1 MKSTF
6 LKIGLGL
13 CTVAAIVAVTVLP
26 HNSFADPV
34 TYDVTGQ
41 AFSDMPDSADQ
52 GKTPDN
58 HYGGRGLGYINMKGS
73 NYAVT
78 LNPTTG
84 AFGGYGWSE
93 FGGYVEFAPV
103 GLAGASIVPSC
114 LNIKTNECPVS
125 GYIRYVS
132 HTDPQSGGWDGQV
145 KMSDPSWTNG
155 VKLGKE
161 IAGVRAMSGYAWGGD
176 VVGWVD
182 FSNVKILIK
191 DLCTNMPGVQN
202 PIPAGYH
209 KIPATPVDQPGECY
223 PDEDAYS
230 WQNDWKGCRYLSGS
244 NYLEDPINITCKR
257 DRDELIVD
265 DSFCTDPRPI
275 PRSASNLLPLCEIN
289 DICEN
294 ITGIQLTP
302 ADIPP
307 GYAQATDGTKIC
319 PETTCVPGKPCDK
332 CWNVGGVQLSVPSP
346 YNTVYPTNQC
356 VIAGCTDS
364 RDTTHYNPAATV
376 DNGTCSIC
384 DANSPA
390 WNPVSNKCERCNPST
405 PGYVD
410 GKCPK
415 GPIKPIYIES

>member
-13 CTVAAIVAVTVLP
+13 CAVAAIVAVTVLP

-132 HTDPQSGGWDGQV
+132 YTDPQSGGWDGQV

-182 FSNVKILIK
+182 FSGVKVLIK

-202 PIPAGYH
+202 PVPEGYTKDPVNPA
-209 KIPATPVDQPGECY
+209 DEPGICS
-223 PDEDAYS
+223 P
-230 WQNDWKGCRYLSGS
+230 NGLLG
-244 NYLEDPINITCKR
+244 
-257 DRDELIVD
+257 
-265 DSFCTDPRPI
+265 CTDPTALNQDPLATTDDGSCCYAPNI
-275 PRSASNLLPLCEIN
+275 WDATAKTCTPPPLCPDGSPVPPNGQCPIGDP

-302 ADIPP
+302 ADIPA

-319 PETTCVPGKPCDK
+319 PETPCVPGKPCDK
-332 CWNVGGVQLSVPSP
+332 CWNVGGVQLSIPSL
-346 YNTVYPTNQC
+346 YNAVYPTNQC
-356 VIAGCTDS
+356 VIAGCTD
-364 RDTTHYNPAATV
+364 DQNTTPPFNPQATV
-376 DNGTCSIC
+376 DNGTCPIC
-384 DANSPA
+384 NANSPA
-390 WNPVSNKCERCNPST
+390 WVEATQSCPACNPTT
-405 PGYVD
+405 PGYTAD

>member
-13 CTVAAIVAVTVLP
+13 CAVAAIVAVTVLP

-132 HTDPQSGGWDGQV
+132 YTDPQSGGWDGQV

-176 VVGWVD
+176 VVGWVN
-182 FSNVKILIK
+182 FSKAQVNILPI
-191 DLCTNMPGVQN
+191 DVCINILGVQETVPEGYVKDPISPVDEPGICSPINNNDCKIENDPKYNPDPLVGEDNSKCQCPNGDYN
-202 PIPAGYH
+202 PITKQCGT
-209 KIPATPVDQPGECY
+209 IG
-223 PDEDAYS
+223 
-230 WQNDWKGCRYLSGS
+230 
-244 NYLEDPINITCKR
+244 DP
-257 DRDELIVD
+257 
-265 DSFCTDPRPI
+265 
-275 PRSASNLLPLCEIN
+275 

-294 ITGIQLTP
+294 IIGIQLTP
-302 ADIPP
+302 ADIPA

-319 PETTCVPGKPCDK
+319 PETPCVPGKPCDK
-332 CWNVGGVQLSVPSP
+332 CWNVGRVQLSIPSP
-346 YNTVYPTNQC
+346 YNAVYPTNQC

-364 RDTTHYNPAATV
+364 RDTVHYNPTATV

-384 DANSPA
+384 DSNSPG
-390 WNPVSNKCERCNPST
+390 WNPVSNKCEKCNPST